1 MMYKK
6 ATIFIICMIIGM
18 AIYVVMDYFIQNAT
32 PFRWIVIIATSA
44 WFAYSSEFEEKNND
58 RS

>member
-1 MMYKK
+1 MYKK
-6 ATIFIICMIIGM
+6 AAIFIICIIIGM

-44 WFAYSSEFEEKNND
+44 WLAYSSEFEENHND
-58 RS
+58 

>member
-1 MMYKK
+1 MYKK
-6 ATIFIICMIIGM
+6 ATTFIICMIIGM

-32 PFRWIVIIATSA
+32 PFRWIIIIAASA
-44 WFAYSSEFEEKNND
+44 WFVYSSEIEEKHND

>member
-1 MMYKK
+1 MYKK
-6 ATIFIICMIIGM
+6 ATTFIICMIIGM

-32 PFRWIVIIATSA
+32 PFRWFVIIATSA
-44 WFAYSSEFEEKNND
+44 WFAYSSEFEGNHND

>member
-1 MMYKK
+1 MYKK
-6 ATIFIICMIIGM
+6 IAIFSICMIIGM
-18 AIYVVMDYFIQNAT
+18 ATYVVMDYFIRNAT
-32 PFRWIVIIATSA
+32 PVRWIVIIVTSA

>member
-1 MMYKK
+1 MYKK

-32 PFRWIVIIATSA
+32 PFRWFVIIATSA
-44 WFAYSSEFEEKNND
+44 WFAYSSEFEGKNND
-58 RS
+58 KN

>member
-6 ATIFIICMIIGM
+6 VTIFIICMIIGM
-18 AIYVVMDYFIQNAT
+18 AMSVVMDYFIQNAT

-44 WFAYSSEFEEKNND
+44 WLAYSSEFEENHND

>member
-1 MMYKK
+1 MNKK
-6 ATIFIICMIIGM
+6 VTIFIICMIIGM
-18 AIYVVMDYFIQNAT
+18 AMSVVMDYFIQNAT

-44 WFAYSSEFEEKNND
+44 WLAYSSEFEENHND

>member
-1 MMYKK
+1 MYKK

-32 PFRWIVIIATSA
+32 PFRWFVIIATSA
-44 WFAYSSEFEEKNND
+44 WFAYSLEFEGKNND
-58 RS
+58 KN